1 MRHLYACQVRWADL
15 DVLGHVN
22 NVSFLDYVQEARIDM
37 LRTHAPEQR
46 DALVEGALIVRNDAT
61 FVAPLMLQESVA
73 IEVWVTEIKAA
84 SFTLAYEVFDVD
96 AAGERV
102 VYFRATSVTAP
113 FLFGEARPRRLT
125 PAEVEVLTRFL
136 EPGEPEIPSRSA
148 QQDRALRSVAPARTH
163 PWETRV
169 RFTDV
174 DAYQHVNNVKYFEY
188 FQEARI
194 STFRRLFGDVV
205 RDDFPSVVVAQMSVV
220 YRRPILLRPAPYVV
234 RSWVSRVG
242 GSSYDIDSDI
252 VDDGT
257 VMARARAT
265 LVTFDTATQRAARA
279 PQAYRDVLL
288 AELPE

>member
-22 NVSFLDYVQEARIDM
+22 NVAYLDYVQEARTDM

-46 DALVEGALIVRNDAT
+46 DALVEGALIVRNDVT
-61 FVAPLMLQESVA
+61 YLAPLMLQDSVA

-96 AAGERV
+96 PDGNRV
-102 VYFRATSVTAP
+102 VYLRATSVTAP

-136 EPGEPEIPSRSA
+136 EPAEPTTPARSA
-148 QQDRALRSVAPARTH
+148 QPERALRLATPQRTH
-163 PWETRV
+163 PWEARV

-174 DAYQHVNNVKYFEY
+174 DAYQHVNNVTYFEY

-194 STFRRLFGDVV
+194 ATFRRLFGDL
-205 RDDFPSVVVAQMSVV
+205 PAAETQSVVLAQMSVE
-220 YRRPILLRPAPYVV
+220 YRRPIVLRPAPYLV
-234 RSWVSRVG
+234 RSWISRVG
-242 GSSYDIDSDI
+242 RSSYDVAAEI

-257 VMARARAT
+257 VMARSRAT
-265 LVTFDTATQRAARA
+265 LVTFDTTTQRAAQ
-279 PQAYRDVLL
+279 PTEAYRDVLL
-288 AELPE
+288 AELQD